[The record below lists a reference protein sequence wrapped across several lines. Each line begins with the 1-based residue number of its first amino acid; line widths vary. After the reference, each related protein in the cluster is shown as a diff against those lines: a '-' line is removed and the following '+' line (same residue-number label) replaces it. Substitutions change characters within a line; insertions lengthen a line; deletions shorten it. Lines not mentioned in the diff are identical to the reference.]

1 MARLIVEACSAEWTS
16 GDVVYTLLV
25 GVSVSRSD
33 DGKAV
38 TGLKAENFRV
48 ASPIGFAKDFKV
60 VAVYEWKWEPAD
72 VEPAGCYQVEII
84 MTPVVKFLKGHRYI
98 FGIQAQTFG
107 EARPRQVIDQGQTV
121 LELISMGE

>member
-16 GDVVYTLLV
+16 GDVVYTLLL

-48 ASPIGFAKDFKV
+48 VSHMGSIKDFKV
-60 VAVYEWKWEPAD
+60 GSVSEWKWEPAD
-72 VEPAGCYQVEII
+72 VEPAGCYEVMIS
-84 MTPVVKFLKGHRYI
+84 MTPAAKFVKGTRYT
-98 FGIQAQTFG
+98 FGIQARTR
-107 EARPRQVIDQGQTV
+107 ARQSLR
-121 LELISMGE
+121 